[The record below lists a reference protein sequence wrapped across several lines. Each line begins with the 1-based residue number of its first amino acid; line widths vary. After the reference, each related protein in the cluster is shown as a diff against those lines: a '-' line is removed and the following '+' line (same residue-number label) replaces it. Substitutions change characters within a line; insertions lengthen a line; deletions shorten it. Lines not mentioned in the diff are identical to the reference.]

1 MMSAIQGPFSFLDI
15 GRRVN
20 RIGIEF
26 AALEEAQMAMP
37 EGSEQYCRAHTKLV
51 ILLDE
56 QTALQELALAMPA
69 RTLTD
74 AAVQLGILFGALAD
88 IADADLGSQL
98 QSGDLAQDLAKFERA
113 LAGITQVVADAAG
126 LRLDEVAEP
135 DLMSKLSQRSGA
147 AVPDT

>member
-1 MMSAIQGPFSFLDI
+1 MSAIQRPFSFLDI
-15 GRRVN
+15 GQRIN
-20 RIGIEF
+20 CIGIEF

-37 EGSEQYCRAHTKLV
+37 EGSEQYCRAHAKLV

-69 RTLTD
+69 RTLID

-88 IADADLGSQL
+88 IGDADLGSQL

-113 LAGITQVVADAAG
+113 LAGITLVVADAAG
-126 LRLDEVAEP
+126 VRLDEVSEP
-135 DLMSKLSQRSGA
+135 DLISKLSRRSGT
-147 AVPDT
+147 AVPDI